1 MNGGR
6 YIGFI
11 TNPIDPNHL
20 HPNFLSGTSK
30 TRVLLLQDED
40 HVTGV
45 GVRMLIG
52 HLAEDDLAIGRC
64 NLQPSEAPTKTP
76 WAGDMNQK
84 IPVGFSKDPY
94 YILISWLMK

>member
-52 HLAEDDLAIGRC
+52 HLAEDDLAIGRQQR
-64 NLQPSEAPTKTP
+64 LRPSRGTNKNPLG
-76 WAGDMNQK
+76 W
-84 IPVGFSKDPY
+84 
-94 YILISWLMK
+94 